1 MTGVADGLGSA
12 TGALLL
18 TVTATATAVFLAGM
32 AVELRVLKKFM
43 MKRISSCEALASAA
57 PEEKAVVDGSSTQS
71 FDWAALK
78 FYTKD
83 CEEWAMCLRTTG
95 EIIVDE
101 KQAELLEAV
110 SDALRTQHRQRRK
123 FGCMYDLRVLKM
135 PPIGESYLRCRQ
147 LAAWC
152 GAQTI
157 KEEEE
162 GGGYDTGKRRGEDS
176 AAARRRE
183 NSRSLIEATVHSVAI
198 VLPSNHLVAS
208 VVSFFLWIGRGSM
221 ETRIF
226 KGDRG
231 AAAADAFLLEREAIY
246 RTKAA
251 RLKAKPKV
259 EEEEDAVVGGI
270 AQPVQKGASSLLA
283 SSSSS
288 SSPSATSAAEIEAR
302 ARSLPS
308 VIYS

>member
-1 MTGVADGLGSA
+1 MADGLGSA

-78 FYTKD
+78 FFTKD

-110 SDALRTQHRQRRK
+110 SDALRTQ
-123 FGCMYDLRVLKM
+123 M